1 MKFTYKAQTHDGR
14 TVSGVF
20 EGPNKEALISS
31 LKKQGARPMVIREAS
46 DSGNKDGKKKGGF
59 FKPKVKSRDLVV
71 FTRQLS
77 TMVSAGVPL
86 PKALVT
92 LGDQAENKYFKTIVA
107 EIGKNIESGM
117 PLGEAF
123 AKHPDVFSE
132 VYVSMVRAGEAGGI
146 LDEILKRLA
155 VQTEKDATIR
165 KKIKG
170 AMTYPTVILSIT
182 VLAFFGLM
190 IFVIPKIGKIL
201 TDLGGPDAK
210 LPIYTEILLGISNFN
225 LDNSIIS
232 IIPGLGSVP
241 LIGKLPNIVFIV
253 AAMFVGFTYFLKY
266 IRTPGGKYNFHAVLL
281 KLPILKV
288 IIIKVAISRFART
301 FASLASAGVGVLD
314 ALEVTGGAIGNK
326 VIQKELEAAAKE
338 VRDGKPLSQ
347 ALAKSKHFPPIVPQ
361 MLAVGEE
368 TGQIDTILIKVADF
382 YDEEVDT
389 VIDSL
394 SSIIEPLMIIVLG
407 SIVGLI
413 AASVMGPIASL
424 SQNIGGK

>member
-1 MKFTYKAQTHDGR
+1 MRYTYKAQG
-14 TVSGVF
+14 SGGKTISGTS
-20 EGPNKEALISS
+20 EASSKEALISA
-31 LKKQGARPMVIREAS
+31 LAKQGARPLVITEAG
-46 DSGNKDGKKKGGF
+46 DSGKKPGTAKKGF
-59 FKPKVKSRDLVV
+59 FKPKVKSHDLVI

-86 PKALVT
+86 PRALNT
-92 LGDQAENKYFKTIVA
+92 LAEQSENKYFKEVIGD
-107 EIGKNIESGM
+107 IGKEIESGQ

-123 AKHPDVFSE
+123 EKHPDVFSE
-132 VYVSMVRAGEAGGI
+132 VYTSMVKAGEAGGI
-146 LDEILKRLA
+146 LDDILKRLA

-165 KKIKG
+165 KKVKG
-170 AMTYPTVILSIT
+170 AMTYPTVIMSVT
-182 VLAFFGLM
+182 FFAFFGLM

-210 LPIYTEILLGISNFN
+210 LPIYTRALLGMTNFM
-225 LDNSIIS
+225 LGH
-232 IIPGLGSVP
+232 IIPSVP
-241 LIGKLPNIVFIV
+241 IPNIVFIFGLLF
-253 AAMFVGFTYFLKY
+253 AGGFYLLKY
-266 IRTPGGKYNFHAVLL
+266 IRTPVGKYAFHQVLL
-281 KLPILKV
+281 RVPVLKT

-326 VIQKELEAAAKE
+326 VIQAELVEAAKE
-338 VRDGKPLSQ
+338 VRNGKALSV
-347 ALAKSKHFPPIVPQ
+347 ALEKSQHFPPIVFQ

-394 SSIIEPLMIIVLG
+394 SSILEPVMIIVLG

-424 SQNIGGK
+424 SQNIGNN